1 MEKQLIRICTSG
13 SVDDGKSTLLGRLL
27 FDSKNLNEDDIEKIK
42 LRSNLG
48 GKIDYSLFT
57 DGLKDEINQGIT
69 IDVAYRYFSTEKR
82 KFIISDTPGH
92 IQYTRNMI
100 TGSSLVNLM
109 ILLVD
114 IKNGISEQTKRHLF
128 ISSLLHIDHIIICVN
143 KMDLIGYKEKKFNVI
158 KQELENFTSKLNL
171 KDINFI
177 PISAL
182 NGENII
188 GSSNKMSW
196 YNGPT
201 LMYLLENIHVSSD
214 FNKIHSRFFVQNVIR
229 TKNNESRFIQG
240 RIQSGLFRKEDEIL
254 IHPNLSKVTIK
265 SITYNTKKIKTCY
278 PPMSVSFE
286 IYEDIDVSRGNLIT
300 RKNSLPKKSNEI
312 EVTICWLSEYPLNI
326 SKKYKFQRNSE
337 ELVCK
342 FKSIDYKY
350 NINDL
355 SRNLDNKEI
364 KVNDIFK
371 SKIRLS
377 KHISYDSFSQNKET
391 GSFILIDD
399 QNNTVCC
406 GMIY

>member
-1 MEKQLIRICTSG
+1 MTNVLKQPWKKENNKDIFKNSKKMNVLKIATAG

-114 IKNGISEQTKRHLF
+114 IKNGISQQTKRHLF

-143 KMDLIGYKEKKFNVI
+143 KMDLMGYREKKFNVI

-201 LMYLLENIHVSSD
+201 LMYLLENI
-214 FNKIHSRFFVQNVIR
+214 
-229 TKNNESRFIQG
+229 
-240 RIQSGLFRKEDEIL
+240 L
-254 IHPNLSKVTIK
+254 
-265 SITYNTKKIKTCY
+265 
-278 PPMSVSFE
+278 
-286 IYEDIDVSRGNLIT
+286 
-300 RKNSLPKKSNEI
+300 
-312 EVTICWLSEYPLNI
+312 
-326 SKKYKFQRNSE
+326 
-337 ELVCK
+337 
-342 FKSIDYKY
+342 
-350 NINDL
+350 
-355 SRNLDNKEI
+355 
-364 KVNDIFK
+364 
-371 SKIRLS
+371 
-377 KHISYDSFSQNKET
+377 
-391 GSFILIDD
+391 
-399 QNNTVCC
+399 
-406 GMIY
+406 